1 MALLLKILCL
11 VASMVAPSMLG
22 SPRCGGD
29 YLKDA
34 EFVNTYWVSEPYN
47 FSILPNLIGVYYY
60 NVLNLD

>member
-1 MALLLKILCL
+1 
-11 VASMVAPSMLG
+11 MVAPSMLG